1 MFYYRA
7 KVFLALLFFHSFLF
21 SATLHLSISSNPS
34 RLNPILATD
43 SASATI
49 SSYIFNGLFKYD
61 KDGQIVMDLARSY
74 KFISNTKLLINL
86 KKNIKWHDDIE
97 FTADD
102 IFFTYQT
109 IISDKIFTPYSNDF
123 KYVKS
128 VDIIDKYTILV
139 EYKEAYFK
147 ALEIWM
153 MGIIPKHILEG
164 KDIMNSPF
172 NKMPIGTNSYKL
184 NRMDNSGSIELV
196 AYDNYYEGRHHI
208 DNIIYH
214 FLPNSSTNFMKLKNK
229 EIDIYD
235 LSPIQYSKMIDQE
248 FRKEFNLYET
258 TTFAYTYLGFNLKSQ
273 KFSDPLIREA
283 ISLAIDKN
291 EIIELLFFGQ
301 GKISNGPFLPNSI
314 GFNQNVQSIYDPE
327 KAIELLEKLGYD
339 KDNRFSFTITTNSNN
354 PTRLYAAQ
362 IIQQQL
368 KKVNIDVKIKSM
380 EWQAFLNMVVHPRKF
395 DSVLLGWSLSLS
407 PDPKSIWH
415 SDSDVK
421 GGFNFIG
428 YSNKEVDRLIDQTQT
443 CIDRKKLDILLQ
455 NIHEKIAND
464 NPYIFL
470 YIPNTITAVNKKI
483 KNIEPALTGITHNIN
498 NWEIK

>member
-1 MFYYRA
+1 M
-7 KVFLALLFFHSFLF
+7 ALLFFHTLLF
-21 SATLHLSISSNPS
+21 STTLHLSLSSNPS

-61 KDGQIVMDLARSY
+61 KDGKVIVDLAESY
-74 KFISNTKLLINL
+74 QFLTDTKLVINL
-86 KKNIKWHDDIE
+86 KRNIQWHDGYE
-97 FTADD
+97 FIADD
-102 IFFTYQT
+102 ILFTYQT

-128 VDIIDKYTILV
+128 VTSMDKYTIIV
-139 EYKEAYFK
+139 EYFKPYFK
-147 ALEIWM
+147 SLEIWM
-153 MGIIPKHILEG
+153 MGIIPMHIL
-164 KDIMNSPF
+164 KDQDIMNSTF
-172 NKMPIGTNSYKL
+172 NKVPIGTNSYKL
-184 NRMDNSGSIELV
+184 YKMDNSGSIELV
-196 AYDNYYEGRHHI
+196 ANDNYYNGKPII
-208 DNIIYH
+208 DKIIYH
-214 FLPNSSTNFMKLKNK
+214 FLPNSSTNFMKLKNR

-235 LSPIQYSKMIDQE
+235 LSPIQYSKMVDDR
-248 FRKEFNLYET
+248 FKSVYNLYET
-258 TTFAYTYLGFNLKSQ
+258 TTFAYTYLGFNLKSE
-273 KFSDPLIREA
+273 KFAEPLLRKA
-283 ISLAIDKN
+283 ISLAIDKK
-291 EIIELLFFGQ
+291 EMIELLFFGQ
-301 GKISNGPFLPNSI
+301 GKVSNGPFLPNSI
-314 GFNQNVQSIYDPE
+314 GYNNKVISLYNPRKAVSILESLGYNNQN
-327 KAIELLEKLGYD
+327 
-339 KDNRFSFTITTNSNN
+339 RFTFTIITNSNN

-428 YSNKEVDRLIDQTQT
+428 YSNKEVDKLIEQTQT
-443 CIDRKKLDILLQ
+443 CIDKRRLDLLLQ
-455 NIHEKIAND
+455 QIHEKIAND
-464 NPYIFL
+464 YPYIFL

-483 KNIEPALTGITHNIN
+483 KNIAPALTGITHNIN
-498 NWEIK
+498 DWEIK